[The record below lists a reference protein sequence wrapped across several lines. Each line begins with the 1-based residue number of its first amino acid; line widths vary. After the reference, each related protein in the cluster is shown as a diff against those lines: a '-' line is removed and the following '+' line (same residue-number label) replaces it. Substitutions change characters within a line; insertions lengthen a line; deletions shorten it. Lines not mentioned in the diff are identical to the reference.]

1 MEVLLLRLHYS
12 FLQLPLLGKE
22 IEEYYRERP
31 LEVWT
36 RLVDIGGPILG
47 WWISRK
53 FDNLTASF
61 RTKEE
66 NQERLNL
73 RAADLKDSIVQ
84 GRSVTFIKSGDLYM
98 YSILRL

>member
-1 MEVLLLRLHYS
+1 M
-12 FLQLPLLGKE
+12 
-22 IEEYYRERP
+22 
-31 LEVWT
+31 
-36 RLVDIGGPILG
+36 DIGGPILG

-84 GRSVTFIKSGDLYM
+84 GRSVTFIKSGDFIYVQYITSLK
-98 YSILRL
+98 SVCS